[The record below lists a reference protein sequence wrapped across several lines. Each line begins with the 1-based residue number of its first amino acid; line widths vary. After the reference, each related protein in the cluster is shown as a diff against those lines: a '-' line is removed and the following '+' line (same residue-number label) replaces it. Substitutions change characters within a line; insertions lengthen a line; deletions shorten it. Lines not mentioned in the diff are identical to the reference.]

1 MKKIILSLIILFST
15 FTYSQTLRDFEGIWS
30 TPHSFIYRVFT
41 FNEEDEIL
49 EVYVF
54 SFGDDSAI
62 VEKIVKIDN
71 NSVYTKLYN
80 YDNKWKV
87 KIEYNIIGNKLY
99 AVYSGDVKTSRVYN
113 KATLILNN

>member
-15 FTYSQTLRDFEGIWS
+15 FSYSQTLRDYEGIWS
-30 TPHSFIYRVFT
+30 TPHSFIYRIFT

-62 VEKIVKIDN
+62 VEKIVKIKN
-71 NSVYTKLYN
+71 NSVYTQLYN

-87 KIEYNIIGNKLY
+87 KIEYNLVNNKLY
-99 AVYSGDVKTSRVYN
+99 ANYSGDTKTSRVYN